1 MSSRGDDDWGDVTPQ
16 PRQSTV
22 PASPMGYDFGQ
33 LSQDAGSE
41 TQGAPTLFLVVGLAF
56 AAGAIVIALV
66 SDSATLASAGWM
78 LGGPLA
84 IGSLA
89 VFLQKDTLRRS
100 QPWYAE
106 SSLVPWLR
114 RGLVF
119 LAILAVA
126 LNAWTIANAVARG
139 AWS

>member
-1 MSSRGDDDWGDVTPQ
+1 VTPQ
-16 PRQSTV
+16 PRQATV
-22 PASPMGYDFGQ
+22 SANPVGQDFEQPSGVP
-33 LSQDAGSE
+33 DTE
-41 TQGAPTLFLVVGLAF
+41 TLTAPTLFLVLGLVLAS
-56 AAGAIVIALV
+56 AAILLGVV
-66 SDSATLASAGWM
+66 SDSLRLAGVGWV

-89 VFLQKDTLRRS
+89 VFLQKDAGRRS